1 MFMRL
6 TRQILFAAVLFLRP
20 ALALAGIQNQVHEI
34 IRSAGL
40 QETKVAIF
48 VADLDNKNK
57 LVAIN
62 IDEPMI
68 PASNMKLFVTA
79 TALHVLGPDH
89 VFRTEL
95 RLAEGDGRM
104 TQPHD
109 TLNLAT
115 SKPTTD
121 RGSILIVHGDGDPAF
136 CDPKVL
142 QTRNLDTEQLLQTW
156 VQAIQDAGVK
166 KVQRLIMDD
175 RVFDRRFVHPTWPSD
190 QLNMWY
196 CAQVA
201 GLNINTNCLDVYV
214 EPTQLNQ
221 SPRIK
226 VFPDSPFI
234 TTLNRAITGRKDT
247 FWVSRKPHT
256 NEFTFLGQVKN
267 RRNAPVHVTLHDPPM
282 FLGHLL
288 GNRLEKVGIP
298 VESIDRPARDELL
311 PPTRTLHAV
320 QTTLPLILQRCNKD
334 SQNLYA
340 EALLKRTGRKFT
352 GSPGSWENGAAAVRT
367 FLNRQIGARSAMVV
381 VADGS
386 GLSRKNRITTRV
398 MIQLLQSMWRDTTH
412 GPMFRES
419 LSIGGQDGTL
429 RKRFKRGLTGRVY
442 GKSGHI
448 DGVSS
453 LSGYLVLP
461 GKPAQNNRPERT
473 IAFSFIFNN
482 IKPPIY
488 VHRIKKLQNELIQL
502 IDQHVASM
510 QAMRTIDMGG

>member
-1 MFMRL
+1 MFIRL
-6 TRQILFAAVLFLRP
+6 TRQVIFTAVLLISP
-20 ALALAGIQNQVHEI
+20 VLALAGIQTQVHEI
-34 IRSAGL
+34 VRSAGL

-48 VADLDNKNK
+48 VADLDNKDE

-68 PASNMKLFVTA
+68 PASNLKLFVTA

-95 RLAEGDGRM
+95 RIADGD
-104 TQPHD
+104 TH
-109 TLNLAT
+109 NLDASNPAT
-115 SKPTTD
+115 DP
-121 RGSILIVHGDGDPAF
+121 GSIIIIHGDGDPAF

-142 QTRNLDTEQLLQTW
+142 QQHNLDTEQLLQTW
-156 VQAIQDAGVK
+156 VQSVQDAGVK
-166 KVQRLIMDD
+166 EIQRLIVDD
-175 RVFDRRFVHPTWPSD
+175 RVFDRKLVHPTWPSD
-190 QLNMWY
+190 QLNMRY

-201 GLNINTNCLDVYV
+201 GLNINTNCLDIYV

-226 VFPDSPFI
+226 VFPNSPFI
-234 TTLNRAITGRKDT
+234 TTLNRAITGHKDT
-247 FWVSRKPHT
+247 FWISRKPYT
-256 NEFTFLGQVKN
+256 NELTFRGQVKN
-267 RRNAPVHVTLHDPPM
+267 RRNAPVYVTIHDPPI
-282 FLGHLL
+282 FLGQLL
-288 GNRLEKVGIP
+288 ASRLEKLGIT
-298 VESIDRPARDELL
+298 VKSIDRPAWDEML
-311 PPTRTLHAV
+311 PPTRTLHAI
-320 QTTLPLILQRCNKD
+320 QTTLPLVLQRCNKD
-334 SQNLYA
+334 SENLYA

-352 GSPGSWENGAAAVRT
+352 GSPGSWENGAAAVRA

-386 GLSRKNRITTRV
+386 GLSRNNRITTRV
-398 MIQLLQSMWRDTTH
+398 MINLLQAMWQDTTH

-448 DGVSS
+448 NGVSS

-461 GKPAQNNRPERT
+461 GKPSQNNGKERM
-473 IAFSFIFNN
+473 IAFSFIFND

-510 QAMRTIDMGG
+510 QAMQAIDMGG